1 MTGKRWVWVVLFI
14 VVVLLLT
21 VLATGWNLVLVHDY
35 RKIVELG
42 RALSVPEG
50 AHTLLPRVSLVLGTL
65 GFLGALSLTVVF
77 FIKLL
82 KEMQLNQLQAEF
94 LAAVSHEL
102 KTPLSTMELSTS
114 LLRDPTTSPEEA
126 ERLWISHD
134 AELKRLKEEVE
145 TLLEAAQWES
155 KTIKLKRSPIILE
168 TWLRESFERWKKIL
182 GSGSELNLQGDL
194 KNCTVNVDL
203 KMLNLITDNL
213 IDNARK
219 FSTDTPRVLISTSLI
234 EAKKPWSSPRW
245 RIEFRDQ
252 GWGFDPADSTK
263 IFKRFFRAKS
273 QAPYSIAGTG
283 LGLYLAASASR
294 SMGIHLKAESLGKG
308 HGAVFILEGPF
319 KKVGSTH
326 E

>member
-14 VVVLLLT
+14 VVVLLLA

-42 RALSVPEG
+42 RALSAPEAATHAG
-50 AHTLLPRVSLVLGTL
+50 VPRVSLVLGTL
-65 GFLGALSLTVVF
+65 GFLGALSLTIAF
-77 FIKLL
+77 FVKLL
-82 KEMQLNQLQAEF
+82 KEMQLNQLQSEF

-114 LLRDPTTSPEEA
+114 LLRDPTTSPEDVQ
-126 ERLWISHD
+126 RLWTSHD

-145 TLLEAAQWES
+145 TLLEVAQWES
-155 KTIKLKRSPIILE
+155 KTIKLKRSPIVLE
-168 TWLRESFERWKKIL
+168 TWLHDSFDRWKKIL
-182 GSGSELNLQGDL
+182 GYGSEILRQGDSL
-194 KNCTVNVDL
+194 DCTVTVDL

-219 FSTDTPRVLISTSLI
+219 FSNDSPRVLISSSLVP
-234 EAKKPWSSPRW
+234 AKKPWSLPRW

-263 IFKRFFRAKS
+263 IFKRFYRSKS

-294 SMGIHLKAESLGKG
+294 SMGIHLTAESQGKG

-319 KKVGSTH
+319 KK
-326 E
+326 

>member
-14 VVVLLLT
+14 VVIVLLT

-42 RALSVPEG
+42 HALSAPEVA
-50 AHTLLPRVSLVLGTL
+50 AHAGVPRVSLVLGTL
-65 GFLGALSLTVVF
+65 GFLGALSLTIAF
-77 FIKLL
+77 FVKLL
-82 KEMQLNQLQAEF
+82 KEMQLNQLQSEF

-114 LLRDPTTSPEEA
+114 LLRDPTTSPEDVQ
-126 ERLWISHD
+126 RLWTSHD

-145 TLLEAAQWES
+145 TLLEVAQWES

-168 TWLRESFERWKKIL
+168 NWLSDSLERWKKIL
-182 GSGSELNLQGDL
+182 GSGSEIVRQGNLL
-194 KNCTVNVDL
+194 ECTVQVDL
-203 KMLNLITDNL
+203 KLLNLITDNL

-219 FSTDTPRVLISTSLI
+219 FSNESPKVSISSSLLP
-234 EAKKPWSSPRW
+234 AKKPWSLPRW
-245 RIEFRDQ
+245 RIEFRDR
-252 GWGFDPADSTK
+252 GWGFDPADASR
-263 IFKRFFRAKS
+263 IFKRFYRSKS

-294 SMGIHLKAESLGKG
+294 SMGISLTAESQGKG
-308 HGAVFILEGPF
+308 HGAVFILEGPI
-319 KKVGSTH
+319 KK
-326 E
+326 